1 MENKN
6 LTKVAI
12 VMPVWSP
19 MRHRLFESIAKF
31 PGVRLKVF
39 FEKERIRPWASWSP
53 VPNTAYEWD
62 IIDSYHPGFLK
73 RFRLIPYR
81 LPISLRHFKPDVV
94 IVVCLTQAV
103 FALPALRGRT
113 HKVILW
119 TGESEH
125 ILARRFA
132 PRVLKLIRRAM
143 YPLIDGFGCYSKATL
158 EFLNQAFAAPS
169 FKLFQIPQCVDISHF
184 KMPDDRSLK
193 DLRFSSGGKH
203 VFLAVGRL
211 APEKGYKLLI
221 RAWSKLPAGVV
232 GNCLLRIAG
241 KGPLRENLEE
251 QVRKAGLDSVEFV
264 GFVEYKNLPLLYR
277 DADVFIL
284 PSLEDTWGFV
294 VNEAM
299 ASGLPVLCSK
309 YAHAREMVNEGEN
322 GYIFDPLAA
331 GDITSHILSL
341 YKRRAEWKNM
351 GKFGRETVEK
361 LYPAEVAAEALLNG
375 INRILRVNR

>member
-1 MENKN
+1 
-6 LTKVAI
+6 
-12 VMPVWSP
+12 MPVWSP
-19 MRHRLFESIAKF
+19 MRHQLFESIAKF

-39 FEKERIRPWASWSP
+39 FEKEKILPWASWSP
-53 VPNTAYEWD
+53 VSNTAYEWD
-62 IIDSYHPGFLK
+62 IIDSYHPLFLK

-81 LPISLRHFKPDVV
+81 LPVSIRNFKPDVV

-103 FALPALRGRT
+103 FVLPALRGKNY
-113 HKVILW
+113 KVILW

-132 PRVLKLIRRAM
+132 PKVLKLIRRAI
-143 YPLIDGFGCYSKATL
+143 YPLFDGFGCYSKATMV
-158 EFLNQAFAAPS
+158 FLNQAFAAPN

-184 KMPDDRSLK
+184 KMPDDCSRK
-193 DLRFSSGGKH
+193 DLQFFAGGKH
-203 VFLAVGRL
+203 VFLSVGRL
-211 APEKGYKLLI
+211 APEKGYKLMI
-221 RAWSKLPAGVV
+221 RAWSKLPAGVF

-241 KGPLRENLEE
+241 TGPSRENLEE

-264 GFVEYKNLPLLYR
+264 GFVEYKNLPLLYC

-284 PSLEDTWGFV
+284 PSLEETWGFV

-322 GYIFDPLAA
+322 GYLFDPLSA
-331 GDITSHILSL
+331 DDTISKINTLFE
-341 YKRRAEWKNM
+341 RRSAWKEM
-351 GKFGRETVEK
+351 GRRGRETVEK
-361 LYPAEVAAEALLNG
+361 FYPAEVSAEAMLNG
-375 INRILRVNR
+375 INRILRVNN